1 LKQKYTGYRYVYFIS
16 PSNDEWHHIISI
28 SVYLYIDDT
37 YIKNEQHSFNHKFKS
52 YMPSKEDIEALKPIA
67 KEYIHGVLT
76 KKYKGITLLLP
87 KQHSYIWDSKV
98 NKV

>member
-1 LKQKYTGYRYVYFIS
+1 
-16 PSNDEWHHIISI
+16 
-28 SVYLYIDDT
+28 
-37 YIKNEQHSFNHKFKS
+37 
-52 YMPSKEDIEALKPIA
+52 MPSKEDIEALKPIA